1 MLQEYCIRIMM
12 WLDVKLRIV
21 SARSFYL
28 QRHTSAYGIT
38 QRGENK
44 RCIPHHHVRRSSS
57 SIGRDNNMPIILSLF
72 GSING
77 DRMVFILSK
86 KRSIMCIYQIEQ
98 IIIISQIVITSR
110 TSLASPL
117 PYIPDIATFAYI
129 VCTHQHITCQQ
140 KRVVRGKNMI
150 YMIYSAHS
158 SPSIVLHRNESVCL
172 IVC

>member
-1 MLQEYCIRIMM
+1 MHPIIM
-12 WLDVKLRIV
+12 
-21 SARSFYL
+21 S
-28 QRHTSAYGIT
+28 G
-38 QRGENK
+38 
-44 RCIPHHHVRRSSS
+44 RRSSS